1 MTLRD
6 FCVSRSCRVVLRHA
20 RLWISN
26 GHPTSEVYKYQQL
39 TVGQARISTVRQASN
54 QGVRGS
60 NPIGR
65 TFDPII
71 VTHVLEK
78 MGENTRLTGHNDVV
92 LMVAD
97 PGRMPSASPC
107 PLTIASTNRL
117 TAGLTSSAVRRTRST
132 STLREVDLL
141 HKGLR
146 RSWAT
151 QCFAKYRGK

>member
-78 MGENTRLTGHNDVV
+78 MGENTRLTGHNDVRSEERRV
-92 LMVAD
+92 
-97 PGRMPSASPC
+97 GKECRYQWSAYQYKKK
-107 PLTIASTNRL
+107 
-117 TAGLTSSAVRRTRST
+117 
-132 STLREVDLL
+132 E
-141 HKGLR
+141 K
-146 RSWAT
+146 
-151 QCFAKYRGK
+151 